1 MFLLII
7 STYVFDRKINWTA
20 LINIPSEG
28 FCMVIKV
35 RNAASFNFFCGCFE
49 NNSPTV
55 VTSSQQIRFVVT
67 IRTDNR
73 HLTIN
78 MII

>member
-1 MFLLII
+1 M
-7 STYVFDRKINWTA
+7 
-20 LINIPSEG
+20 G
-28 FCMVIKV
+28 IKV
-35 RNAASFNFFCGCFE
+35 HNAASFTFCYGCFE

-55 VTSSQQIRFVVT
+55 VTSSRQIRFVVT

-78 MII
+78 MTIWLFRLFHSCRYEPLVYLNYLALH